1 MRGACETEDDVY
13 GAILGE
19 FDQSVAPGQDSF
31 IHFARC
37 VIKLLRLLNARG
49 DAVGEVVT
57 NGLILALALSQS
69 SRDMALGGL
78 DFYNC
83 SDQDRS
89 KIRHDLN
96 IELLE
101 K

>member
-13 GAILGE
+13 SAILEE
-19 FDQSVAPGQDSF
+19 FDQSIAPGQDSF
-31 IHFARC
+31 IHLARC
-37 VIKLLRLLNARG
+37 VIKLLQLLKARG

-57 NGLILALALSQS
+57 NGLILALALSQP
-69 SRDMALGGL
+69 SRDMALGGF
-78 DFYNC
+78 DFSNC
-83 SDQDRS
+83 GDQDRS
-89 KIRHDLN
+89 KIRRDLN